1 MAVQLLP
8 VFLVGL
14 AGSIHCVGMCGGI
27 VGALSASAS
36 TGAARTPVRT
46 MIPIAAPGASAT
58 AGPAGASTAGAAA
71 SNGTAAALTRVLAYN
86 TGRIASYMLAGA
98 IAGGLAGGAQSL
110 AGLAG
115 VQLGF
120 YWLANLMLVALG
132 LHLMNAWRGLAWL
145 EQGGR
150 LLWQRA
156 QPVIAPWMTTLL
168 PVQKPQQALALG
180 ALWGWLPCGMVY
192 SVLLTAML
200 SGDAFDGAAVMLAF
214 GLGTLPMLV
223 GLGLIGARV
232 QRAMRRPLVRIACGV
247 AVLGFGLLG
256 LLRAG
261 GGDGITPEWI
271 TILCL
276 TPH

>member
-1 MAVQLLP
+1 MSAAQLLS

-36 TGAARTPVRT
+36 KASMTPRAV
-46 MIPIAAPGASAT
+46 IPIVDVAPAPASVF
-58 AGPAGASTAGAAA
+58 
-71 SNGTAAALTRVLAYN
+71 TRLLAYN
-86 TGRIASYMLAGA
+86 TGRIGSYMLAGA

-110 AGLAG
+110 AALSGLAG

-132 LHLMNAWRGLAWL
+132 LYLMNAWRGLAWL

-150 LLWQRA
+150 VLWQRA
-156 QPVIAPWMTTLL
+156 QPTLAPLMKTLL
-168 PVQKPQQALALG
+168 PADRPHQALALG

-200 SGDAFDGAAVMLAF
+200 SGDALDGAAVMLAF

-223 GLGLIGARV
+223 GLGLLGTRV
-232 QRAMRRPLVRIACGV
+232 QRAMRRPAVRVICGV
-247 AVLGFGLLG
+247 AVLAFGLLG
-256 LLRAG
+256 LLRAAG
-261 GGDGITPEWI
+261 FAGAGITPEWI
-271 TILCL
+271 NILCL

>member
-27 VGALSASAS
+27 VGALSSSAS
-36 TGAARTPVRT
+36 MP
-46 MIPIAAPGASAT
+46 AT
-58 AGPAGASTAGAAA
+58 
-71 SNGTAAALTRVLAYN
+71 ALTRVLAYN

-110 AGLAG
+110 ANLAG
-115 VQLGF
+115 IQLGF

-132 LHLMNAWRGLAWL
+132 LQLMNAWRGLAWL

-150 LLWQRA
+150 VLWQRA
-156 QPVIAPWMTTLL
+156 QPTLAPMMKTLL
-168 PVQKPQQALALG
+168 PADRPHQALALG

-200 SGDAFDGAAVMLAF
+200 SGDALDGAAVMLAF

-223 GLGLIGARV
+223 GLGLLGARV
-232 QRAMRRPLVRIACGV
+232 QRAMRRPAIRTTCGM
-247 AVLGFGLLG
+247 AVLSFGLLG
-256 LLRAG
+256 LMRAAG
-261 GGDGITPEWI
+261 IAGDGITPEWI
-271 TILCL
+271 NILCL

>member
-1 MAVQLLP
+1 MSAAQLLP
-8 VFLVGL
+8 IFLVGL

-36 TGAARTPVRT
+36 KASMAPRAV
-46 MIPIAAPGASAT
+46 IPIAAAAPAPASA
-58 AGPAGASTAGAAA
+58 S
-71 SNGTAAALTRVLAYN
+71 ALTRVLAYN

-110 AGLAG
+110 ANLAG

-132 LHLMNAWRGLAWL
+132 LYLMNAWRGLAWL

-150 LLWQRA
+150 VLWQRA
-156 QPVIAPWMTTLL
+156 QPTLAPLMRTLL
-168 PVQKPQQALALG
+168 PADRPHQALALG

-200 SGDAFDGAAVMLAF
+200 SGDALDGAAVMLTF

-223 GLGLIGARV
+223 GLGLLGARV
-232 QRAMRRPLVRIACGV
+232 QRAMRRPAIRTTCGM
-247 AVLGFGLLG
+247 AVLSFGLLG
-256 LLRAG
+256 LMRAAG
-261 GGDGITPEWI
+261 IAGDGITPEWI
-271 TILCL
+271 NILCL

>member
-27 VGALSASAS
+27 VGALSSSAS
-36 TGAARTPVRT
+36 TP
-46 MIPIAAPGASAT
+46 AT
-58 AGPAGASTAGAAA
+58 
-71 SNGTAAALTRVLAYN
+71 ALTRVLAYN
-86 TGRIASYMLAGA
+86 TGRIGSYMLAGA

-110 AGLAG
+110 AALAGLAS

-156 QPVIAPWMTTLL
+156 QPVIAPWMKTLL

-214 GLGTLPMLV
+214 GLGTVPMLV

>member
-8 VFLVGL
+8 VLLVGL

-27 VGALSASAS
+27 VGALSASGSRNAGNGI
-36 TGAARTPVRT
+36 TAPAMRAT
-46 MIPIAAPGASAT
+46 IPIAAASS
-58 AGPAGASTAGAAA
+58 PAPTE
-71 SNGTAAALTRVLAYN
+71 ALTRVLAYN
-86 TGRIASYMLAGA
+86 VGRIASYMLAGA

-110 AGLAG
+110 ADLAG

-120 YWLANLMLVALG
+120 YWLANLMLVVLG

-150 LLWQRA
+150 VLWQRL
-156 QPVIAPWMTTLL
+156 QPAIAPLMKTLL
-168 PVQKPQQALALG
+168 PIETPQQALALG

-200 SGDAFDGAAVMLAF
+200 SGDAVDGAGVMLAF

-223 GLGLIGARV
+223 GLGLVGVRV

>member
-8 VFLVGL
+8 VLLVGL

-27 VGALSASAS
+27 VGALSAGASAGNGIAPPAMRA
-36 TGAARTPVRT
+36 T
-46 MIPIAAPGASAT
+46 IPIAAAT
-58 AGPAGASTAGAAA
+58 GSTTACGHAP
-71 SNGTAAALTRVLAYN
+71 AAALPRVLAYN
-86 TGRIASYMLAGA
+86 VGRIASYMLAGA

-110 AGLAG
+110 ANLAG

-145 EQGGR
+145 EQCGR
-150 LLWQRA
+150 VLWQRA
-156 QPVIAPWMTTLL
+156 QPVIAPWMKTLL

>member
-8 VFLVGL
+8 VLLVGL

-36 TGAARTPVRT
+36 SKPSSSASPRAA
-46 MIPIAAPGASAT
+46 IPIAA
-58 AGPAGASTAGAAA
+58 AGGAAA
-71 SNGTAAALTRVLAYN
+71 SAHASTAALTRVLAYN

-98 IAGGLAGGAQSL
+98 MAGGLAGGAQSL

-150 LLWQRA
+150 VLWQRLQRA
-156 QPVIAPWMTTLL
+156 IAPLMKTLL
-168 PVQKPQQALALG
+168 PIEKPQQALALG

-200 SGDAFDGAAVMLAF
+200 SGDAFDGAIVMLAF

-223 GLGLIGARV
+223 GLGLVGMRV

-261 GGDGITPEWI
+261 SGDGIVPEWI
-271 TILCL
+271 SILCL

>member
-1 MAVQLLP
+1 MSAAQLLP

-36 TGAARTPVRT
+36 KATAPRAV
-46 MIPIAAPGASAT
+46 IPIIALTPAPASVF
-58 AGPAGASTAGAAA
+58 
-71 SNGTAAALTRVLAYN
+71 TRVLAYN
-86 TGRIASYMLAGA
+86 TGRIGSYMLAGT

-110 AGLAG
+110 AALSGLAG

-132 LHLMNAWRGLAWL
+132 LYLMNAWRGLTWL

-150 LLWQRA
+150 VLWQRA
-156 QPVIAPWMTTLL
+156 QPTLAPLMKTLL
-168 PVQKPQQALALG
+168 PADRPHQALALG

-200 SGDAFDGAAVMLAF
+200 SGDALDGAAVMLAF

-223 GLGLIGARV
+223 GLGLLGARV
-232 QRAMRRPLVRIACGV
+232 QRAMRRPAIRTACGV
-247 AVLGFGLLG
+247 AVLSFGLLG
-256 LLRAG
+256 LMRAAG
-261 GGDGITPEWI
+261 IAGDGITPEWI
-271 TILCL
+271 NILCL